1 MERCRWTDLAVAITR
16 QVERDVFSDQSSSA
30 LVHRPN
36 RLQIPDSGETPCIR
50 DGHKRVTARHA
61 PEGRRTTTCM
71 LGGGRGGNSSMV
83 LYNCSGCWPLD
94 HG

>member
-61 PEGRRTTTCM
+61 PGTADIALTRMEQRCSSDPNRTVT
-71 LGGGRGGNSSMV
+71 G
-83 LYNCSGCWPLD
+83 
-94 HG
+94 